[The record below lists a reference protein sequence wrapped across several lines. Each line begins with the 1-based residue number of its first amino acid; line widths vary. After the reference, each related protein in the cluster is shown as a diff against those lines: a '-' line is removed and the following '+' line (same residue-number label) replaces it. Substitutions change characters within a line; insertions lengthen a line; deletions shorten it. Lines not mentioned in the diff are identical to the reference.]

1 MLIII
6 IQSSDYYSIITIQ
19 TLQKW
24 STEEKIYT
32 YKYSDNEEKIMVM
45 NILLMKKKIMNF
57 G

>member
-6 IQSSDYYSIITIQ
+6 IQSSDYYSSITIQ

-32 YKYSDNEEKIMVM
+32 YKYSDNEEKITVI
-45 NILLMKKKIMNF
+45 NILLIMKKVVNF